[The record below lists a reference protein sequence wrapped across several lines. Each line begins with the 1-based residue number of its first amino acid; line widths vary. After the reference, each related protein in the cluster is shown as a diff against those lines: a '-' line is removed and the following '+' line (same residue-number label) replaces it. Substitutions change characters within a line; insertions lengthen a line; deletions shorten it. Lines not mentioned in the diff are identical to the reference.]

1 MVKDSIEEAV
11 LEWYESTYNTK
22 PLFAKSKPVLTLET
36 SLSTG
41 KYPWARETGDE
52 IMQDYFERFKV
63 DSRDF
68 NFLTYWPYEKG
79 LWPNFLRPKF
89 QKVPDVEPK
98 PLTIQMLV
106 ESARAG
112 RWIYD

>member
-79 LWPNFLRPKF
+79 FLPNFLRPKS